1 MNSKIA
7 FYALLLS
14 VVCSGLGAW
23 WGISQ
28 GVKHGV
34 ALDAV
39 AFSAISTAQIK
50 KLESGDPEDIEEVVS
65 LLELYIDH
73 GLDQFAWYGEHG
85 NPYVS
90 ELIFSDYEASMI
102 RGVRH
107 AAKYRAGNP
116 EKDVS
121 EMLSDRLRSE
131 YDEAYIK
138 RKSVVEVMG
147 K

>member
-1 MNSKIA
+1 MNFKIA
-7 FYALLLS
+7 FSVLFLS

-34 ALDAV
+34 ALDAI
-39 AFSAISTAQIK
+39 AFAAISTAQIE
-50 KLESGDPEDIEEVVS
+50 KLKSDDPEDIEDVVS
-65 LLELYIDH
+65 LLEFYIDH

-102 RGVRH
+102 RNVRY
-107 AAKYRAGNP
+107 AAEYRAVNP

-121 EMLSDRLRSE
+121 EMLSDRLSSE